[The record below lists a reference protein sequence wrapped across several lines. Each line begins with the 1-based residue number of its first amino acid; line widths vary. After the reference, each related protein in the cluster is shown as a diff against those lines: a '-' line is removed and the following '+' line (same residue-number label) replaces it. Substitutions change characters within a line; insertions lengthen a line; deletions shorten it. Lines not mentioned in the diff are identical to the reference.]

1 MSTFM
6 TIVRSNFLML
16 IRQRLLIITSLGIA
30 VISML
35 IFGGLFGGNG
45 TPKTQLGIVDQDH
58 SQTSEQIVNAL
69 QHTTS
74 LGVFTGSYDE
84 EQQALKDGNRDA
96 IIILGNGFGQ
106 QLARGGAH
114 IQVYYNQSSPVTAAA
129 ARLAVSSVVDGFNRS
144 QAHQRTPFQLDEEGV
159 ATKNLRTIDIL
170 TPGMLGM
177 LLMWANLSVGS
188 QLVLWREMGITKRL
202 AATPLRPMVMIGA
215 QVVARLALSLV
226 QAAILLVIAVK
237 VFDVHIYGSLWL
249 VALMVVLG
257 ALTMLALGFAI
268 ASFVKKS
275 QAAQPITLLIS
286 FPMMFLGGS
295 YFPVNGATGLMQALV
310 HGMPLYYLND
320 AFRQVINNGAG
331 LAVIQTGVLVLL
343 AWIVASL
350 LMTWRGFRWL

>member
-6 TIVRSNFLML
+6 TLVRSNFLML
-16 IRQRLLIITSLGIA
+16 IRQRMLIITSLGIA
-30 VISML
+30 VLSIL
-35 IFGGLFGGNG
+35 IFGGLAGGNG
-45 TPKTQLGIVDQDH
+45 TPTTQLGIVDQDH
-58 SQTSEQIVNAL
+58 SQTSERIINAL
-69 QHTTS
+69 QHTNS
-74 LGVFTGSYDE
+74 LAVFMGSYAE

-114 IQVYYNQSSPVTAAA
+114 IQVYYNQSSPITAAT
-129 ARLAVSSVVDGFNRS
+129 ARLAISSVVDGFNRS
-144 QAHQRTPFQLDEEGV
+144 ATHQSAPFTLDEQGV
-159 ATKNLRTIDIL
+159 ASKNLRTIDVL

-177 LLMWANLSVGS
+177 LLMWANLAVGT
-188 QLVLWREMGITKRL
+188 QLVLWREMGVTKRL
-202 AATPLRPMVMIGA
+202 AATPLRPITMIGA

-237 VFDVHIYGSLWL
+237 IFNVHIYGDLWL

-295 YFPVNGATGLMQALV
+295 YFPVNGVTGLMQALV
-310 HGMPLYYLND
+310 HAMPLYYLND
-320 AFRQVINNGAG
+320 ALRQIINNGIG

-350 LMTWRGFRWL
+350 LITWRSFRWL

>member
-1 MSTFM
+1 MSTFI
-6 TIVRSNFLML
+6 TLVRSNFLML
-16 IRQRLLIITSLGIA
+16 IRQRMLIITSLGIA
-30 VISML
+30 VLSML

-58 SQTSEQIVNAL
+58 SQTSEQIIQSL
-69 QHTTS
+69 QHTNS
-74 LGVFTGSYDE
+74 LTVFTGSYAE

-96 IIILGNGFGQ
+96 IIILENGFGQ

-114 IQVYYNQSSPVTAAA
+114 IQVYYNQSSPITAAT
-129 ARLAVSSVVDGFNRS
+129 ARLAVTSVVDGFNRS
-144 QAHQRTPFQLDEEGV
+144 LTHQRTPFLVDEEGV
-159 ATKNLRTIDIL
+159 ATKNLRTIDVL

-177 LLMWANLSVGS
+177 LLMWANLAVGT

-202 AATPLRPMVMIGA
+202 AATPLRPIVMIGA

-237 VFDVHIYGSLWL
+237 VFNVQIYGPLWL

-257 ALTMLALGFAI
+257 ALTMLAIGFAI

-295 YFPVNGATGLMQALV
+295 YFPVNGVTGFMQTLV
-310 HGMPLYYLND
+310 HAMPLYYLND

-331 LAVIQTGVLVLL
+331 LVVIQTGVLVLL

-350 LMTWRGFRWL
+350 LITWRGFRWL

>member
-6 TIVRSNFLML
+6 TLVRSNFLML
-16 IRQRLLIITSLGIA
+16 IRQRMLIITSLGIA
-30 VISML
+30 ILSML
-35 IFGGLFGGNG
+35 IFGGLFGSTG
-45 TPKTQLGIVDQDH
+45 TPKTQLGLVDQDH
-58 SQTSEQIVNAL
+58 SQTSEQIIQSL
-69 QHTTS
+69 QHMNS
-74 LGVFTGSYDE
+74 LAVFTGSSAQ

-114 IQVYYNQSSPVTAAA
+114 IQVYYNQSNPITAAT
-129 ARLAVSSVVDGFNRS
+129 ARIAVSSVVDGFTRS
-144 QAHQRTPFQLDEEGV
+144 VTHQTAPFTLDEQGV
-159 ATKNLRTIDIL
+159 TSKTLRTIDVL
-170 TPGMLGM
+170 TPGMIGM
-177 LLMWANLSVGS
+177 LLMWANLAVGT

-202 AATPLRPMVMIGA
+202 AATPLRPLMMIGA

-226 QAAILLVIAVK
+226 QAAILLVLAVK
-237 VFDVHIYGSLWL
+237 VFNVHIYGSLWL

-257 ALTMLALGFAI
+257 ALTMLAIGFAI

-275 QAAQPITLLIS
+275 QAAQPIVLLLS

-295 YFPVNGATGLMQALV
+295 YFPVNGVTGFMQTLV
-310 HGMPLYYLND
+310 HAMPLYYLND

-331 LAVIQTGVLVLL
+331 FALIQTGVLVLL

-350 LMTWRGFRWL
+350 LITWRGFRWL